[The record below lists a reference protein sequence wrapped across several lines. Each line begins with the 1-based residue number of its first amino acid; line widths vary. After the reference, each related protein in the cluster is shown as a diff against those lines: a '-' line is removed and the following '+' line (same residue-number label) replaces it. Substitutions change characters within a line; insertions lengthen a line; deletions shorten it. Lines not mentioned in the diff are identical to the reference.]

1 MQITI
6 GTDAVRIVNRNSR
19 RKSVTF
25 TNLSAGGQLIYID
38 NVNPSGLTAGN
49 AGYRLAPGGSISF
62 ITYFDGDDILQ
73 PFSGISSGAGAILAF
88 KDLSERGE

>member
-6 GTDAVRIVNRNSR
+6 GTDPLRVVNRNAA

-25 TNLSAGGQLIYID
+25 TNLSAGGQLIYLD
-38 NVNPSGLTAGN
+38 NVSPAGLTTGN

-62 ITYFDGDDILQ
+62 ILFFDGSDILQ
-73 PFSGISSGAGAILAF
+73 PFSAIASGAGAVLAF
-88 KDLSERGE
+88 KDLSERGG